1 MLKFTPL
8 IITAILLTSNM
19 FFAQEETEDN
29 QTFYPL
35 TSNALPLDKG
45 DRYIKTNGLLCTE
58 FNTGI
63 SKNLSIKAYLFL
75 PFSLGADIKLG
86 KELTPNFSVAILA
99 GVGLGP
105 SNGIKLLGNDLDGV
119 GEENEVYSNIA
130 IYNTKLHGQLSFY
143 NDKFDISI
151 TGGIKHYL
159 TSNEVGDGPQG
170 EFTVDIHH
178 LRLYASICTSIA
190 TSPRSNIYAEYH
202 YLKKEKGGPLAHFEN
217 NDLAVIGY
225 SIKAKKLDWIWNYYL
240 IGTSKYF
247 DGNGPSKT
255 KLIPMIGLQINL
267 NKSIK

>member
-1 MLKFTPL
+1 M
-8 IITAILLTSNM
+8 
-19 FFAQEETEDN
+19 
-29 QTFYPL
+29 
-35 TSNALPLDKG
+35 
-45 DRYIKTNGLLCTE
+45 
-58 FNTGI
+58 
-63 SKNLSIKAYLFL
+63 
-75 PFSLGADIKLG
+75 
-86 KELTPNFSVAILA
+86 
-99 GVGLGP
+99 GP